1 VVLSVGSAV
10 SDHASYAPEGTHYR
24 GADSTAG
31 YQERF
36 GAQSLVACRDATSVP
51 VHRFARSGVLV
62 TLSRLHKAR
71 AIAVA
76 LLLSATPIG
85 AAAQQ
90 DDTLPWLTTTV
101 GYGQGVAVYGVG
113 ALWHPPWGAEALARH
128 GLDLRLGV
136 DVMRLQGDPHATGNH
151 FLWNGNVTPYLRWR
165 PAEGPWRSTFVE
177 AGVGIQLLSDSTI
190 SGSSGYA
197 HNFGMR
203 LQFGERIAAGVS
215 FGPRGRYEIAPF
227 FQHVSNAKIK
237 EPNDG
242 LTYWG
247 VTLRLALE

>member
-1 VVLSVGSAV
+1 MTNSWFCRAKVIAF
-10 SDHASYAPEGTHYR
+10 A
-24 GADSTAG
+24 
-31 YQERF
+31 F
-36 GAQSLVACRDATSVP
+36 LVAP
-51 VHRFARSGVLV
+51 V
-62 TLSRLHKAR
+62 
-71 AIAVA
+71 
-76 LLLSATPIG
+76 G
-85 AAAQQ
+85 AAAQPSEPPP
-90 DDTLPWLTTTV
+90 LLTATY

-113 ALWHPPWGAEALARH
+113 ALWHLPWGAETLTRH

-136 DVMRLQGDPHATGNH
+136 DLMRLQGDTQATGNH
-151 FLWNGNVTPYLRWR
+151 FLWNGNVTPYLRWH
-165 PAEGPWRSTFVE
+165 PAEGPWHSTFVA
-177 AGVGIQLLSDSTI
+177 AGVGIQLLSDSTL

-215 FGPRGRYEIAPF
+215 FGPRDRYEIAPF

-247 VTLRLALE
+247 VTIRLALE